1 MLEPQNGLKVRRVNG
16 GSSACDVDIL
26 KYLDPSAIVL
36 VTMDHAH
43 DSTFDN
49 FLLVPMTGGKFVCLC
64 TDANY
69 TESNGHLNYNA
80 DAWTKLQNS
89 LIANR
94 KKHVE
99 SGFSLLP
106 CDCDPI
112 VVIVSSKRLSDKFAV
127 DDDHGVPLVVCGRQ
141 QLGSVPSHALVP
153 PKFRE

>member
-1 MLEPQNGLKVRRVNG
+1 M
-16 GSSACDVDIL
+16 DIL
-26 KYLDPSAIVL
+26 KSLDPSAIVL
-36 VTMDHAH
+36 VTLHHAH

-69 TESNGHLNYNA
+69 TESNGHLSYNA

-89 LIANR
+89 LNDNR

-99 SGFSLLP
+99 SGSSP

-112 VVIVSSKRLSDKFAV
+112 VVIVSSKHLSDKFTV

-141 QLGSVPSHALVP
+141 QLGSVLSHALVP